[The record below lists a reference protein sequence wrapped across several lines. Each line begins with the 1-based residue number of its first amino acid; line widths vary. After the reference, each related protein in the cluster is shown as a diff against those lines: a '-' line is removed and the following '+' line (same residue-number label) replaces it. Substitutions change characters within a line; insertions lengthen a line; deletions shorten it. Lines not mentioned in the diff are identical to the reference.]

1 MKKKIDN
8 NLYKTLAELFRIT
21 DEEARNGGLI

>member
-8 NLYKTLAELFRIT
+8 NLYKILAELFRIT
-21 DEEARNGGLI
+21 DEEARKTGLI